1 MRGALLVCLL
11 GVAACGFLPED
22 DYTGKRAGDGI
33 APWADLG
40 PAQVC
45 LGNEFLG
52 PPASTPGGLCFAE
65 TTQEARC
72 TGDDQCR
79 SRELCVCGRC
89 TIAYCAT
96 ASDCPADRICSF
108 SEHRCDLTC
117 FSGSDC
123 PDGAECRNGVCRGR
137 CIDESDCQT
146 GEVCSSQNVCVTADC
161 EDDDGCLA
169 GERCRVQRTPRQVLE
184 PSPAIDGRQIVLW
197 LEVSDENQLDQ
208 TAIWRAVSEDGLHFT
223 MSPAAP
229 VVEDGLTA
237 RAPSVI
243 RTPEGWVMYY
253 EVDAGAEIRV
263 VTSLDG
269 VSWTAPET
277 AIGNGRNPSAVLLPD
292 GTVALYY
299 QVGAGTAIALATGAP
314 GGPLTGQGNVVVP
327 GDITV
332 PPSGDLPFWDAVE
345 RVTSPFAALT
355 EGAAGPALRL
365 YYSAF
370 GRESGESVQFGE
382 IVDIPPN
389 YSIGYAAGS
398 VDDPGAMQAWPYGPV
413 ADRVAAFLD
422 HREELTPGVVQLF
435 GDDAYL
441 MYYVEADPAMDAM
454 GADGP
459 FVLGRLGVLG
469 NGAYSRTTGP

>member
-1 MRGALLVCLL
+1 VTMRGALLVCLL

-277 AIGNGRNPSAVLLPD
+277 AIGNG
-292 GTVALYY
+292 G
-299 QVGAGTAIALATGAP
+299 I
-314 GGPLTGQGNVVVP
+314 TGQGLFNGPQTRAGLVPEQQTDFIFTVV
-327 GDITV
+327 GEEL
-332 PPSGDLPFWDAVE
+332 G
-345 RVTSPFAALT
+345 FA
-355 EGAAGPALRL
+355 GAGGLLGLYAILALRFWRTARL
-365 YYSAF
+365 SKDLTGALICAGALAMLAF
-370 GRESGESVQFGE
+370 QVFENVGMTMGIMPIAGIPLPLMSYGGSSTLAFFCLLGLVQN
-382 IVDIPPN
+382 VHMRR
-389 YSIGYAAGS
+389 YA
-398 VDDPGAMQAWPYGPV
+398 
-413 ADRVAAFLD
+413 
-422 HREELTPGVVQLF
+422 
-435 GDDAYL
+435 
-441 MYYVEADPAMDAM
+441 
-454 GADGP
+454 
-459 FVLGRLGVLG
+459 
-469 NGAYSRTTGP
+469 